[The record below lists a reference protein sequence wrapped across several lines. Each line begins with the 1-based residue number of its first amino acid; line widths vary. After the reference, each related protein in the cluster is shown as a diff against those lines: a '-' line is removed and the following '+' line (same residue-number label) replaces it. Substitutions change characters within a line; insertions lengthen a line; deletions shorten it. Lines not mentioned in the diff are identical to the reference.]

1 MCYSEIYWST
11 SPSRWF
17 LDLDHQ
23 PQRSKRPLKWPQ
35 NGMIWDDM
43 GWCCRPNISETVLS
57 AFDGQTGCL
66 ELLSIYQIYQFL
78 RPRFWQLLTHIPIV
92 FPSVLSVFKLVC
104 QDIVF
109 VGSFWVIQI
118 SRYHNTL
125 KKESPSFYIYII
137 YIHLLVEYLWDMGYH
152 PKHWT
157 QHGEKG
163 YPLPRLTTGRFIANL
178 INKLGPSFFAL
189 LFISIIINHY
199 ITLYITIYHYI
210 SPYITLYHSIYISLY
225 IYITLYIS
233 RYILLIHEPF
243 SK

>member
-225 IYITLYIS
+225 IYHDIS
-233 RYILLIHEPF
+233 Y
-243 SK
+243 